1 MQEIKGGE
9 LLLRSLAMESIEHI
23 HAIPDGTY
31 MSFLEPLERLG
42 DELGVRLVV
51 PRHEAAAA
59 HLCDGYT
66 RVTGKPAVVMACAGP
81 GAANLLSGLIC
92 AEAEGSPVVAITTTR
107 RSDIGDSYAQQAAMQ
122 VGDQLGY
129 FKPTVK
135 WSGKVDHWKRIPD
148 MVRHAFRVAMS
159 GRPGPVHLLIPE
171 DVLSALGDLDSVDLI
186 EPQKYRASAM
196 FSQTATPDSVQRA
209 AELLTQAKLVCI
221 HVGNGCERAGGGKEV
236 IELAEYLGMPVT
248 KTARGMAVVPCSH
261 PLAINS
267 LCPGAILAHNEAD
280 VLLVVGTRLGEMSGF
295 GKPPMWADPKKSTT
309 IQVDAEPTN
318 IGLNRPVDV
327 GLVGDAKAVLKQLI
341 AAVKDIA
348 EPRPVHKKAR
358 EYKEY
363 ESQWRQELNALADQM
378 QDPMCIG
385 AAVRECNEFF
395 GDDVI
400 MTIDGGN
407 TSWWGFHYSRAR
419 KERSAIHSTVYG
431 HLGTGLPYALAA
443 KLAFPDRPVCCISGD
458 SAFNFNIQELE
469 TAVREDLPVVCVVM
483 VDGAWGMEKTA
494 QKRMWSREAPWFKV
508 QNAEEIRYD
517 KVCEAAG
524 GHGEYVTKASEIKP
538 ALERSLA
545 TGRVSVIHCVI
556 DPDSNVWPPG
566 IEAWGAMRSGRVA
579 EWLSGKT

>member
-1 MQEIKGGE
+1 MKEIKGGE
-9 LLLRSLAMESIEHI
+9 LLLRSLAMENIEHI
-23 HAIPDGTY
+23 HAITDGTY

-51 PRHEAAAA
+51 PRHEGAAA

-122 VGDQLGY
+122 VGDQQGY
-129 FKPTVK
+129 FKPAVK
-135 WSGKVDHWKRIPD
+135 WSGKVDHWQRIPD

-159 GRPGPVHLLIPE
+159 GRPGPVHLLIPQ
-171 DVLSALGDLDSVDLI
+171 DVLDGYGDAESVDLI
-186 EPQKYRASAM
+186 EPEKYRVSAM
-196 FSQTATPDSVQRA
+196 FSQTATPSAIQQA
-209 AELLTQAKLVCI
+209 AELLARARLVSI
-221 HVGNGCERAGGGKEV
+221 HVGNGCERSGAGEEV
-236 IELAEYLGMPVT
+236 RQLAEYLGMPIT
-248 KTARGMAVVPCSH
+248 KTARGMSVVPCSH

-267 LCPGAILAHNEAD
+267 LCLGGLMAHNEAD

-295 GKPPMWADPKKSTT
+295 GKPPMWADPKTSKT
-309 IQVDAEPTN
+309 IQIDAEPTN

-341 AAVKDIA
+341 DAVMDIT
-348 EPRPVHKKAR
+348 EPRPPHEKVG
-358 EYKEY
+358 EYKGY
-363 ESQWRQELNALADQM
+363 ESQWRQDLNALADQM
-378 QDPMCIG
+378 QDPMCVGSAI
-385 AAVRECNEFF
+385 RECNDYF
-395 GDDVI
+395 GDDVV
-400 MTIDGGN
+400 MTLDGGN

-419 KERSAIHSTVYG
+419 KERSAIHSTIYG
-431 HLGTGLPYALAA
+431 HLGTGLPYALGA
-443 KLAFPDRPVCCISGD
+443 KLAYPDRPVCCISGD

-469 TAVREDLPVVCVVM
+469 TAVRENLPVVCLVM

-494 QKRMWSREAPWFKV
+494 QKRTWGREAPWFKV
-508 QNAEEIRYD
+508 HNAQEIRYD
-517 KVCEAAG
+517 KVCEAVG
-524 GHGEYVTKASEIKP
+524 GHGEYVTNATEIKP

-545 TGRVSVIHCVI
+545 SGVVSVVHCVI

-566 IEAWGAMRSGRVA
+566 IEAWNALRGGKVA
-579 EWLSGKT
+579 EWLSGEG